1 MAVNLMALEPQKISR
16 SLKGKFI
23 FLYGLPGV
31 GKTSLA
37 AQFPKSLILGFEQG
51 TNALDDVYV

>member
-1 MAVNLMALEPQKISR
+1 MASINLMTLEPQRISR

-37 AQFPKSLILGFEQG
+37 A
-51 TNALDDVYV
+51 